1 MTKQIKNNS
10 ANYKSREVVSDANIK
25 NNKNNIKQNKERENF
40 EVDSSGYFVWAPTNK
55 QK

>member
-10 ANYKSREVVSDANIK
+10 ANYKSREVVSGAAIK
-25 NNKNNIKQNKERENF
+25 GKKSCLKQNKDREEF
-40 EVDSSGYFVWAPTNK
+40 EVDSSGYFVWTPSSK